1 MRASA
6 TYRGMYSSILDGYEI
21 TGEQVRSDH
30 VFLATDESELVL
42 GFYSLARL
50 DSEPELDLMF
60 VSDAAQGSGIG
71 AILFEHMRHTARQLG
86 LATVKIVSHPPA
98 AGFYARMGAEPA
110 GYQAPSGRVRWE
122 RPILVLRLGA
132 SSSDSPDSSAG

>member
-1 MRASA
+1 MFRPKPPRASSRCEKTPVTLRIRRAIAEDAPALTALMRASA
-6 TYRGMYSSILDGYEI
+6 AYRGMYSSILDGYEI

-30 VFLATDESELVL
+30 VFLATDESGAVL

-71 AILFEHMRHTARQLG
+71 AILFEHMRH
-86 LATVKIVSHPPA
+86 
-98 AGFYARMGAEPA
+98 
-110 GYQAPSGRVRWE
+110 
-122 RPILVLRLGA
+122 
-132 SSSDSPDSSAG
+132 